1 MISLESVMSQ
11 SAGEIIT
18 KDPEVLGEHQYFAA
32 LVFHLS
38 PSCSTSKLVKL
49 WTSSLTTFQP

>member
-1 MISLESVMSQ
+1 MSQ